1 MANHGI
7 TINETATS
15 LLSPVEATAGL
26 PVVVGTAPVNQS
38 KETAAPVNVPI
49 LCYSFAEAV
58 GAFGYSADWQKYTLC
73 EFMDSHFRQ
82 YALKPVVFINVLNPA
97 EHNTAVPSASKAVV
111 NRMVTLAE
119 EGILLNTVVVKDSG
133 GTTTYK
139 KDTDYTLAFNSD
151 GYVIISLKSTVPAD
165 TKELSVAYSKLDPGA
180 IDSTDIIGGVSP
192 EGKVTGL
199 ELIQEVFPRFGLVPG
214 LILAP
219 GYSSDPVVAS
229 VMTAKASNINSVFKA
244 LALTDIDTTEVKR
257 YTDAPLWKNSNNY
270 VSDMQVPL
278 WPMVKLG
285 EYKYHMSTQL
295 AGVIGATD
303 AANGGI
309 PSVSPSNKSF
319 KANGLV
325 LADGTDVLL
334 GLDQSNYL
342 NSQGIVTGLNFIG
355 GLKAWGNYTGAYPAV
370 TDPKD
375 CFIPIRRMFNWVGN
389 SLVLTYWQKVDD
401 PMNKRLTQTV
411 VDSINIWLNG
421 LTSSGNLLGGRVEF
435 RAEDN
440 PTTSLMAGIIRFKIF
455 LTPPGPA
462 QELVMDL
469 EYDTSYLS
477 VLAA

>member
-7 TINETATS
+7 TVNETPTS

-26 PVVVGTAPVNQS
+26 PVVFGTAPVNQS
-38 KETAAPVNVPI
+38 KEANVPVNVPI

-58 GAFGYSADWQKYTLC
+58 GALGYSSDWAKYTLC

-82 YALKPVVFINVLNPA
+82 YALKPVVFVNVLDPA
-97 EHNTAVPSASKAVV
+97 EHVTVVPAAVKPVV
-111 NRMVTLAE
+111 NRMTTLAE
-119 EGILLNTVVVKDSG
+119 EGVLLNTVVVKDSTG
-133 GTTTYK
+133 ATIYV

-151 GYVIISLKSTVPAD
+151 GYVIVSLKSTVPTD
-165 TKELSVAYSKLDPGA
+165 TTELSIAYSKLDPGA
-180 IDSTDIIGGVSP
+180 IDSADIIGGVDP
-192 EGKVTGL
+192 NGKVTGL

-229 VMTAKASNINSVFKA
+229 VMTAKATSINSVFKA
-244 LALTDIDTTEVKR
+244 LALADIDTNEAKR
-257 YTDAPLWKNSNNY
+257 YTDVPLWKNSNNY
-270 VSDMQVPL
+270 VDPMQVPL

-285 EYKYHMSTQL
+285 DNHYHMSTQL

-303 AANGGI
+303 AANDGI
-309 PSVSPSNKSF
+309 PSVSPSNKIF
-319 KANGLV
+319 KGNGLI

-334 GLDQSNYL
+334 GIDQSNYL

-355 GLKAWGNYTGAYPAV
+355 GLRAWGNNTAAYPAV

-375 CFIPIRRMFNWVGN
+375 SIIAIRRMFNWVGN
-389 SLVLTYWQKVDD
+389 SLVLTYWQKVDN
-401 PMNKRLTQTV
+401 PMNKRLIETV
-411 VDSINIWLNG
+411 VDSVNIWLNG

-435 RAEDN
+435 RSEDN
-440 PTTSLMAGIIRFKIF
+440 PTTSLMAGVVRFKIF

-462 QELVMDL
+462 QEIVYDL